1 MGSRA
6 RVVVQER
13 AQVVVGAEEDGR
25 WQIAGFKASDLVPV
39 SSVLAPLVHNG
50 LSSVVMLHFIS
61 TGPHVALH
69 FSIVPRTLSYLA
81 LIVANST
88 YHGFPRASGPHHD
101 DLIHGAVL
109 LEICTIV
116 LTPVQPTIELV
127 VSQEPLS
134 RIGTR
139 KRKL

>member
-61 TGPHVALH
+61 TVPHNGSPFFPLFLA
-69 FSIVPRTLSYLA
+69 YLA
-81 LIVANST
+81 VIVAKST
-88 YHGFPRASGPHHD
+88 ATTFRESFGHSG
-101 DLIHGAVL
+101 I
-109 LEICTIV
+109 
-116 LTPVQPTIELV
+116 
-127 VSQEPLS
+127 
-134 RIGTR
+134 RGTS
-139 KRKL
+139 